1 MSLSGFLIE
10 KISFEIQ
17 KDEGVCALIKAG
29 HENNGRLNS
38 DARKSGETRHEVII
52 KLVEIIQK
60 IFLVLGFEQ
69 VN

>member
-29 HENNGRLNS
+29 QENN
-38 DARKSGETRHEVII
+38 ET
-52 KLVEIIQK
+52 
-60 IFLVLGFEQ
+60 EQ
-69 VN
+69 